1 VRYTLASGSVTECTP
16 DHKWWTQRS
25 GQDGHS
31 VYAAL
36 GSGQK
41 KDLKRLYRIARDHAQ
56 SGDPRWQY
64 LAGIMDGEG
73 TVSGNRIVLTQS
85 KAHNPEVH
93 ARIFETLDSLDI
105 DYSLYERSAH
115 ESKWKKSKGSTLFLI
130 NGGRHE
136 RHRILTNA
144 KPAKSAAIIRSLY
157 CCIGGKTSAEE
168 DLVVGY
174 EPIGE
179 REVFNIQT
187 ETGNYIANG
196 YASKNCQM
204 LQNPI
209 AGQQA
214 MFDVTDLQEFEVRP
228 ATLNIYILIDPA
240 RSMKKG
246 SANTAIAVLGIDS
259 ARNKYLLDGV
269 NHRMNLSDRWNAV
282 KDMRRIW
289 LNQPGVQMISVGYEA
304 FGAQADLDY
313 FYERMEVET
322 NSFPIVELKWPRD
335 GEGSKDDR
343 VQRLGP
349 DFRSHK
355 FFIPKDCPQ
364 LTSHQSVVK
373 DAGQPYRIAKN
384 IRKKDSDGNIYDLTK
399 QFKEQVM
406 FYPFAPLK
414 DLIDAASRVYDLD
427 PRPPVLIEDGALEPE
442 HYADS

>member
-1 VRYTLASGSVTECTP
+1 
-16 DHKWWTQRS
+16 
-25 GQDGHS
+25 
-31 VYAAL
+31 
-36 GSGQK
+36 
-41 KDLKRLYRIARDHAQ
+41 
-56 SGDPRWQY
+56 
-64 LAGIMDGEG
+64 
-73 TVSGNRIVLTQS
+73 
-85 KAHNPEVH
+85 
-93 ARIFETLDSLDI
+93 
-105 DYSLYERSAH
+105 
-115 ESKWKKSKGSTLFLI
+115 
-130 NGGRHE
+130 
-136 RHRILTNA
+136 
-144 KPAKSAAIIRSLY
+144 
-157 CCIGGKTSAEE
+157 
-168 DLVVGY
+168 
-174 EPIGE
+174 
-179 REVFNIQT
+179 
-187 ETGNYIANG
+187 
-196 YASKNCQM
+196 M

-228 ATLNIYILIDPA
+228 ATLNIYILVDPA

-269 NHRMNLSDRWNAV
+269 NHRMNLSDRWAAV
-282 KDMRRIW
+282 RDMRRIW

-399 QFKEQVM
+399 HFKEQVM

-427 PRPPVLIEDGALEPE
+427 PRPPVLIEEGALEPE